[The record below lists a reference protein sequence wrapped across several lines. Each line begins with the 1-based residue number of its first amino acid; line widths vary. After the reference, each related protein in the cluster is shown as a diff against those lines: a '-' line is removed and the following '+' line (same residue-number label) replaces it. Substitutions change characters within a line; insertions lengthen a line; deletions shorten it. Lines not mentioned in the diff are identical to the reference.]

1 MLVILGVRLGVKP
14 NPDNS
19 VEHPSVTFFTT
30 AAIVSLLQAGAPH
43 RLLSHLSMG
52 EMMEL
57 FFEEVKMLMRDPG
70 LRHCEASGLAIIPV
84 KAAVQLAES
93 LGEMLV

>member
-1 MLVILGVRLGVKP
+1 MLVILGVRLDVKP

-43 RLLSHLSMG
+43 RLLSQLLMG
-52 EMMEL
+52 GMMEL
-57 FFEEVKMLMRDPG
+57 FFEEAMMLMRDPG
-70 LRHCEASGLAIIPV
+70 LRHCAASGLAAIPV
-84 KAAVQLAES
+84 RVAVQLLES
-93 LGEMLV
+93 DWAAA